1 MARWIEDFRFWPRD
15 RIHVNCVNIWHEI
28 GSFRE
33 KESSEF
39 YIFCGCMRDLN
50 ELEKNLFSVTDSG
63 FLKRGRQILSL
74 GRKPII

>member
-1 MARWIEDFRFWPRD
+1 MAGWIEDFRFWPRD
-15 RIHVNCVNIWHEI
+15 LIHVNCVNIWQEI

-50 ELEKNLFSVTDSG
+50 ELEKISF
-63 FLKRGRQILSL
+63 
-74 GRKPII
+74 